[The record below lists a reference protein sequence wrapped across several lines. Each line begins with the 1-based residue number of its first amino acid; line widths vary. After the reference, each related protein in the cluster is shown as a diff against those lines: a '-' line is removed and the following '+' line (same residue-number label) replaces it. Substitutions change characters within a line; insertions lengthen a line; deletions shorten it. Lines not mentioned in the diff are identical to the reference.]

1 MPYMRP
7 VTRFPYGLSL
17 EARHLA
23 ALKGVR
29 HSVSMTA
36 KAAKVLKCE
45 DTALL

>member
-29 HSVSMTA
+29 QRLDDREGPGREGA
-36 KAAKVLKCE
+36 E